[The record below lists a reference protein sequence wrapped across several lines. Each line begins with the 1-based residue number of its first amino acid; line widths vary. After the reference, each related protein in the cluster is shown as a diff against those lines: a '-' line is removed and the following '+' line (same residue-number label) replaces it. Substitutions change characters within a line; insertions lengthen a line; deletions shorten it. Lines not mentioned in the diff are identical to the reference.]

1 MKGVFNCPEY
11 AYHRNYVVA
20 SVVNHELWFYG
31 AWDDRQ
37 SAYQAAAEIN
47 GVVLPNKKL
56 QYSRGLYKM
65 SMFTD
70 VKDKNLTVAE
80 LRDHESLPNT
90 YIILLIM

>member
-1 MKGVFNCPEY
+1 
-11 AYHRNYVVA
+11 
-20 SVVNHELWFYG
+20 
-31 AWDDRQ
+31 
-37 SAYQAAAEIN
+37 
-47 GVVLPNKKL
+47 
-56 QYSRGLYKM
+56 M

>member
-37 SAYQAAAEIN
+37 FAYQAAAEIN

-56 QYSRGLYKM
+56 
-65 SMFTD
+65 
-70 VKDKNLTVAE
+70 
-80 LRDHESLPNT
+80 
-90 YIILLIM
+90 